1 MSKKS
6 LKPLVRVVG
15 NNWINRIIQGDCARS
30 LKGLPDA
37 SIDLIMTS
45 PPYADQRKNSYTGVH
60 PDKYVQWFLPI
71 ASELKRVL
79 KNEGSFILNIK
90 ERAVNGERHTYVLEL
105 VLELRKQGW
114 LWTEE
119 YIWSKENSFPGK
131 WPNRF
136 RDSWERC
143 LHFTKSKH
151 FSMYQEAV
159 MVPMGSWKEERFRS
173 IKTPDLSRNP
183 SGAGN
188 TLTRQVAN
196 WKDRDMAYPTNVLS
210 LPTECKNTGHSAAY
224 PVSLPSWFIKLFT
237 LPGDVVLDPFMGSG
251 TTGLAAKRLDRNF
264 VGIELEPEFAQLAA
278 NRIENDPSSDVQER
292 RKARE
297 EKKLPTSESRISEQP
312 DQAA

>member
-224 PVSLPSWFIKLFT
+224 PVSLPSLFIKLFT